1 MNNPPTPTPLL
12 PAVVHN
18 TADSRFELQVDGLLS
33 VCEYHRVDNTLN
45 VTHTEVPPALNGR
58 GIAAAL
64 VKAAL
69 AWADSEGLK
78 VRPLCSYV
86 ASYMRRHIETQHLLP

>member
-1 MNNPPTPTPLL
+1 MSDTPSSAPAL

-18 TADSRFELQVDGLLS
+18 TANSRFELQVDGLLS
-33 VCEYHRVDNTLN
+33 VCEYHRTDNTLIF
-45 VTHTEVPPALNGR
+45 THTEVPPALNGR

-69 AWADSEGLK
+69 SWAASEGLK

-86 ASYMRRHIETQHLLP
+86 ASYMRRHSETQHLLA